1 MSYLSLYPRVYQ
13 LKNLDMSGVIFFNLS
28 HGLLG
33 RLLERP
39 TATLQ
44 KLQSKG
50 CMIMGFQIDVP
61 LPALNQCYQLHV
73 ISFLNNFLSM
83 DSLNLLE
90 NTANLRQHTKGI
102 SRAHYE
108 VYDEIGNVFP
118 HRFAQHCSELKDMIK
133 VIRKAKE
140 MYFVSNNCVVCG
152 GFCVYNFESSLCFCW
167 QWERSLLDS
176 EKWKPGL
183 TGFIK
188 DTVFVFQHFWMPFRR
203 KQFFG
208 SYLKELKRFGEWG
221 LIFCLMPTV
230 QT

>member
-1 MSYLSLYPRVYQ
+1 
-13 LKNLDMSGVIFFNLS
+13 MSGVIFFNLS

-83 DSLNLLE
+83 DSLKLLE
-90 NTANLRQHTKGI
+90 NTANLRQLTKGI

-167 QWERSLLDS
+167 Q
-176 EKWKPGL
+176 
-183 TGFIK
+183 
-188 DTVFVFQHFWMPFRR
+188 
-203 KQFFG
+203 
-208 SYLKELKRFGEWG
+208 
-221 LIFCLMPTV
+221 
-230 QT
+230 